1 MYKGNHVNIKHL
13 VKPLVLVFLIL
24 SFSSVSL
31 ANSGE
36 EVGDPWEGFN
46 RAMFS
51 FNDGLDRYVLL
62 PVTKG
67 YRFVMPDMVEKGVNN
82 FFENL
87 GDVSTFIN
95 NSLQG
100 KIGYAAQDLA
110 RVAFN
115 STFGLLGFID
125 VASGMGIEKHDE
137 DFGQTLGYW
146 GVESGPY
153 LVLPL
158 LGPSNVRD
166 GISLIPDYYMD
177 PITYLDE
184 DNAAWWLLGIR
195 AVDTRSQLLKQEKLI
210 SGDRYSFIRDAYL
223 QRREF
228 LVNDGEIGD
237 NFDEDNF

>member
-1 MYKGNHVNIKHL
+1 MIKSFSL
-13 VKPLVLVFLIL
+13 FVLIS
-24 SFSSVSL
+24 SFSSISM

-36 EVGDPWEGFN
+36 EAGDPWEGFN

-67 YRFVMPDMVEKGVNN
+67 YRFVMPDVAEKGVNN

-87 GDVSTFIN
+87 GDVSTFLN
-95 NSLQG
+95 NLLQG
-100 KIGYAAQDLA
+100 KVSSATQDLA

-158 LGPSNVRD
+158 FGPSNVRD
-166 GISLIPDYYMD
+166 GVALIPDHYMD
-177 PITYLDE
+177 PITYMDE
-184 DNAAWWLLGIR
+184 DNAALWLRGIR
-195 AVDTRSQLLKQEKLI
+195 VVDTRAQLMKQEKLI
-210 SGDRYSFIRDAYL
+210 SGDRYSFIRDAYM

-228 LVNDGEIGD
+228 LVTDGEIGE